1 MIEKTRAVVRK
12 YGPQVT
18 TAVMTL
24 PFALAARAQGTDPFT
39 EAFNNAKTKVESYG
53 ASLVAL
59 SAVAVVFFIAIKYV
73 KKIPRAS

>member
-24 PFALAARAQGTDPFT
+24 PLALAARAQATDPFDAAVDT
-39 EAFNNAKTKVESYG
+39 ITTKVEAYG
-53 ASLVAL
+53 GALVGLA
-59 SAVAVVFFIAIKYV
+59 AVAVVFLVGVKYV